1 MRNAANA
8 LLAAV
13 ILVTPLS
20 AQRGHASGGS
30 MPRSVT
36 SIGGHA
42 NHSVFPRAVYLG
54 SPFWTDDFSSPYAQ
68 SPSVIVLQTP
78 QPAAAASSS
87 PKEEPKPASPL
98 MIEWQGDR
106 YVRRTDTGGTTTR
119 NNQPDYIAEA
129 KPHLT
134 EKHSN
139 TPAAQPATTAR
150 STEFSPAMFVF
161 RDGHREQSSD
171 YSIISGVIYARGD
184 YWTNGYWSKQIPVS
198 QLDLPATFKANQ
210 ERGVAFRLPAAPN
223 EVITRP

>member
-1 MRNAANA
+1 MRNAATA
-8 LLAAV
+8 LLTAAL
-13 ILVTPLS
+13 LVTPLS

-30 MPRSVT
+30 MSRSVT
-36 SIGGHA
+36 SFGGHA
-42 NHSVFPRAVYLG
+42 NHTAFPSTVYLG
-54 SPFWTDDFSSPYAQ
+54 SPFWADDFSSPYTQ

-78 QPAAAASSS
+78 QPSPSTSSV
-87 PKEEPKPASPL
+87 PKEEPKPANPL

-106 YVRRTDTGGTTTR
+106 YVRRTDTSGTSTR

-129 KPHLT
+129 KPLVT
-134 EKHSN
+134 DKRSN
-139 TPAAQPATTAR
+139 SPAAPLATPSPSTELLPAT
-150 STEFSPAMFVF
+150 FVF

-210 ERGVAFRLPAAPN
+210 DRGVPFRLPAAPN